1 MKNSLNRSKKNKK
14 GKKQKVSQPNGIHK
28 KGQNGRLKK
37 LDKSKTMIINKKSNK
52 SQKSKTAT
60 P

>member
-14 GKKQKVSQPNGIHK
+14 EKKQKVSQPNGIHK

-52 SQKSKTAT
+52 
-60 P
+60 

>member
-1 MKNSLNRSKKNKK
+1 MKKTLNRSKKSKK
-14 GKKQKVSQPNGIHK
+14 GQKQKGPQPNGIHK
-28 KGQNGRLKK
+28 NGQSNRLKK